1 MRASARFTDMK
12 KNNVVEAI
20 LLRFTRINVRLLQ
33 LRSASVMYQS
43 LANVPQS
50 IRQVSKEAL
59 AKYM

>member
-20 LLRFTRINVRLLQ
+20 LLRFTRINVKLLQ

>member
-20 LLRFTRINVRLLQ
+20 LLRFTRINVKLLQ

-59 AKYM
+59 VKYM